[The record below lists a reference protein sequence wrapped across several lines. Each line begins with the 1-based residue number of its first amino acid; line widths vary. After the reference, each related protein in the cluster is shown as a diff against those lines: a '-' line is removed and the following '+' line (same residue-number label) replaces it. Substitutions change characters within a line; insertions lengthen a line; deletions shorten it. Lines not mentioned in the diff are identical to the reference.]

1 MKGVTNF
8 RDLGGIATADGR
20 RIRPGMLLRAAA
32 PAYAA
37 KAEMEAMAARG
48 VRLICDFRSD
58 GERPN
63 DPSVWAREL
72 GIDYFAPNSGRAV
85 GDPLTAL
92 MRATVSTEQ
101 THALLHDVYR
111 NLPYA
116 QEHSFRQLFAW
127 IVKGQAPVLYHC
139 ASGKDRTG
147 VFSALLMQL
156 LGVPRAAIDT
166 DFERSNEA
174 VEAITADFKQQ
185 PRLEPIWTSPF
196 EVWSPLLYTHRA
208 WLDTMFETL
217 AAKHGSVDG
226 YLQDLL
232 DVGPNEQ
239 EALRELLLE
248 PATA

>member
-8 RDLGGIATADGR
+8 RDLGGIAAADGR

-32 PAYAA
+32 PAYTA
-37 KAEMEAMAARG
+37 KAEVEAIAALG

-58 GERPN
+58 SERPN
-63 DPSVWAREL
+63 DPAVWAREL

-85 GDPLTAL
+85 GDPLAAL

-111 NLPYA
+111 NLPYD
-116 QEHSFRQLFAW
+116 QEHSFRQLFAR
-127 IVKGQAPVLYHC
+127 IVEGQAPVLYHC

-147 VFSALLMQL
+147 VFSALLMRL
-156 LGVPRAAIDT
+156 LGIPRAAINT

-196 EVWSPLLYTHRA
+196 EVWSPLMYTRRA

-217 AAKHGSVDG
+217 AEKHGSADG
-226 YLQDLL
+226 FMQDVLG
-232 DVGPNEQ
+232 VGPKEKA
-239 EALRELLLE
+239 ALRELLLE
-248 PATA
+248 RAIA